1 MLQSCAIRR
10 PRRVC
15 DCVCEREKENE
26 EKKGKKRKGK
36 SKANERGRQGDRAVS
51 VYRTLFLF
59 LETIISIPGVD
70 TVRAAL
76 SPL

>member
-1 MLQSCAIRR
+1 M
-10 PRRVC
+10 
-15 DCVCEREKENE
+15 CVREKENE
-26 EKKGKKRKGK
+26 EKKGKKKGK